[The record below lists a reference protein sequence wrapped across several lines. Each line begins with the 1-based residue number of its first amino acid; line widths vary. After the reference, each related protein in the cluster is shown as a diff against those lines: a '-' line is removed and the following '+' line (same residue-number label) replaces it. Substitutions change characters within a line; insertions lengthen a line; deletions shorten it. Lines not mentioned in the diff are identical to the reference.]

1 MNRNDHRVDE
11 FTEDKVYG
19 GIQKTWHFTN
29 GYGASVIRHNGS
41 YGAKDGLWEVAL
53 LKGDDLYY
61 IRENA
66 NMTLFDDVCGY
77 LNDPEVDNLLQMI
90 ASWDKDQY

>member
-1 MNRNDHRVDE
+1 MNKNDHRVAE
-11 FTEDKVYG
+11 YTETPSHG
-19 GIQKTWHFTN
+19 GQQKTWHFVN
-29 GYGASVIRHNGS
+29 GYGASVIRHQYS
-41 YGAKDGLWEVAL
+41 YGANKGLWEVAL

-66 NMTLFDDVCGY
+66 NMTVFDDVVGY

-90 ASWDKDQY
+90 ANWDKDQY